1 MLRILTLSTA
11 LVAFGCAGSAQTSD
25 PEPEVQFAPGALGDL
40 GVNVD
45 DLMSEARKSGE
56 ALRETLQTQA
66 PADLG
71 EMTPGLEALQE
82 RAMNDPR
89 VRELLGLRGD
99 DATAAVDSD
108 RPKYDETKI
117 VIFASF
123 AMPAPSLQKVMADA
137 EKYHAQVVFRGF
149 VDNSV
154 FKTEDALTK
163 VFGDLNL
170 ASGFAIDPTLF
181 ARFNVKAVPV
191 YVVLNGPLDVCENP
205 GCAGDVLPPH
215 DRVSGNIELEAA
227 LNIVAHARGDAT
239 TVALAALA
247 AQSAS
252 PKATGD
258 AP

>member
-123 AMPAPSLQKVMADA
+123 AMPAPSLQKVMA
-137 EKYHAQVVFRGF
+137 VLRGLDDSSCTLGTDC
-149 VDNSV
+149 VSW
-154 FKTEDALTK
+154 
-163 VFGDLNL
+163 
-170 ASGFAIDPTLF
+170 PTL
-181 ARFNVKAVPV
+181 
-191 YVVLNGPLDVCENP
+191 
-205 GCAGDVLPPH
+205 
-215 DRVSGNIELEAA
+215 
-227 LNIVAHARGDAT
+227 
-239 TVALAALA
+239 
-247 AQSAS
+247 
-252 PKATGD
+252 
-258 AP
+258 